1 MYESHYGLCEKPF
14 SMLSDPQFL
23 FLSERHQQVLSLI
36 EYGLLDDA
44 MLMVISGEIGTG
56 KTTLINQVLMPH
68 DPNRVFGLISNTPKN
83 YSDLLH
89 RILLAFHLESPGKDV
104 ADQEELFFAYLRKQ
118 HSKHRRVVL
127 VIDESQHLNA
137 EALEDLRM
145 LTNIN
150 THSEI
155 LLQIILV
162 GQPELL
168 EHLKLPEL
176 RQFAQRISISYEL
189 LPLTLEETA
198 AYIQH
203 RMTMAG
209 AETTIFS
216 DDAMAAIYHFSA
228 GVPRLINA
236 LCDTALLFAFADDE
250 LEIDINLIKDVV
262 SDKAKTILFAYRFME
277 EELPLTELREKV
289 RWLQENARK
298 SIGHS
303 SLAAQLFEKIAS

>member
-1 MYESHYGLCEKPF
+1 MYESHYGLSEKPF

-23 FLSERHQQVLSLI
+23 FRSERHQQVLSLV

-56 KTTLINQVLMPH
+56 KTTLVNEVLQHH
-68 DPNRVFGLISNTPKN
+68 DPHRIFGLISNTPKN

-89 RILLAFHLESPGKDV
+89 RILLAFEVESSSKDV
-104 ADQEELFFAYLRKQ
+104 ADQEELFFTYLREQHRKQ
-118 HSKHRRVVL
+118 RTAVL
-127 VIDESQHLNA
+127 IIDESQHLDA

-145 LTNIN
+145 LSNIN

-168 EHLKLPEL
+168 ERLKLPEL
-176 RQFAQRISISYEL
+176 RQFAQRISFSYEL
-189 LPLTLEETA
+189 LPLTLEEA
-198 AYIQH
+198 ADYIQH
-203 RMTMAG
+203 RLQTAG
-209 AETTIFS
+209 AETPVFS
-216 DDAMAAIYHFSA
+216 DDAMAAVYHYSA
-228 GVPRLINA
+228 GIPRLINA
-236 LCDTALLFAFADDE
+236 LCDTALLFGFADGKLDVD
-250 LEIDINLIKDVV
+250 IDLVKDVV

-277 EELPLTELREKV
+277 EELPLIELREKV
-289 RWLQENARK
+289 QWLQENARK
-298 SIGHS
+298 SVGHS